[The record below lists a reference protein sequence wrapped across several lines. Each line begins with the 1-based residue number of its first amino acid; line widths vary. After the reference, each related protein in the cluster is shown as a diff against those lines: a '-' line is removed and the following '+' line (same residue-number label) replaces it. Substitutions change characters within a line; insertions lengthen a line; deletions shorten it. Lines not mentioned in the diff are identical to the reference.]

1 MKKLLKR
8 LLQFGPILVLIAL
21 GIYTAYQRNRI
32 DAQLRDPNGLV
43 WQSDA
48 ARLTV
53 RATEDIDTGVVS
65 KHEIRILRDDGT
77 VAHERQ
83 FEIDW
88 DAGLAGGGFVRAA
101 QADADPE
108 LEIVAWAG
116 NVDRSNEIR
125 QPFFLDHS
133 EGELNER
140 PFSEASDELQQLAL
154 RWLQVNVVRQL
165 EITLAIILVVVYY
178 VLFGLVV
185 GLIALVRRMRRQSA
199 ET

>member
-21 GIYTAYQRNRI
+21 GVLTAYQRNRI

-43 WQSDA
+43 WHSDA
-48 ARLTV
+48 TRLTV
-53 RATEDIDTGVVS
+53 RASEKRKGALS
-65 KHEIRILRDDGT
+65 QHEIQVVRDDGT
-77 VAHERQ
+77 VAHESQ

-88 DAGLAGGGFVRAA
+88 NAGLAGGGFVRAT

-108 LEIVAWAG
+108 PEVVAWAG
-116 NVDRSNEIR
+116 NADSSKETRR
-125 QPFFLDHS
+125 PFFLDHS
-133 EGELNER
+133 QGELRQR
-140 PFSEASDELQQLAL
+140 PFSEASDEIRDLTQ
-154 RWLQVNVVRQL
+154 RWIQVNVVRQL
-165 EITLAIILVVVYY
+165 EITLAIVLVVVYY

-185 GLIALVRRMRRQSA
+185 GLIALVRRTRRQSA

>member
-1 MKKLLKR
+1 MEKLLKR
-8 LLQFGPILVLIAL
+8 LLQFGPILLLIAL
-21 GIYTAYQRNRI
+21 GVYTAYQRNRI

-43 WQSDA
+43 WQSDDT
-48 ARLTV
+48 RLTV
-53 RATEDIDTGVVS
+53 RASEKRQGALS
-65 KHEIRILRDDGT
+65 KHEIQVLRDDGT

-116 NVDRSNEIR
+116 NVDRSNEMR

-154 RWLQVNVVRQL
+154 RWLQVNAVRQL